1 MRHLSPLD
9 LFVDQAD
16 QLLRRLAGTGAYRQR
31 PDALQDND
39 TLTEAERAESARLV
53 RINHA
58 GEVAAQALYQGQA
71 LGARSHELRLA
82 LTRAAREE
90 SDHLAWT
97 AERIK
102 ELGGHTSYL
111 NPAWYAGALALGMA
125 AGLAGDRWSLG
136 FIAET
141 ERQVVEHL
149 EDQIRRLPAVDEKSR
164 TILRQMSKD
173 EAGHATSAMEA
184 GGRTLPLPIR
194 GAMRLASRIMVR
206 TAYWI

>member
-1 MRHLSPLD
+1 MRHLSPID

-16 QLLRRLAGTGAYRQR
+16 QLLRRLAGGGAYRQR
-31 PDALQDND
+31 PDALLEEE
-39 TLTEAERAESARLV
+39 TLTDAERTQAARLV
-53 RINHA
+53 RVNHA

-71 LGARSHELRLA
+71 LGARRHELRRSLM
-82 LTRAAREE
+82 RAAREE

-102 ELGGHTSYL
+102 ELGGHRSYL
-111 NPAWYAGALALGMA
+111 NPAWYSGALAIGLA
-125 AGLAGDRWSLG
+125 AGLAGDAWSLG

-173 EAGHATSAMEA
+173 EASHATAAMEA
-184 GGRTLPLPIR
+184 GGRQLPLPVR
-194 GAMRLASRIMVR
+194 AAMRLASQIMVR
-206 TAYWI
+206 TSYWI